1 MRTRVWVTPVREKRL
16 VAPSAAASTSGG
28 VQDRGDAGNRSLRSA
43 RDRDSREAERGLPF
57 QGWLQEGLQCW
68 DGRTAPSEQGEL
80 VAWLQ
85 RSCQALGEA
94 ASCYSASHHLTG
106 AGVEGI
112 DGQQQAGQASTAHA

>member
-1 MRTRVWVTPVREKRL
+1 MGDTGERKAAGSAVGPQPAPVVESRIGEMQATALCDQRGIEIRVKLNVGFR
-16 VAPSAAASTSGG
+16 
-28 VQDRGDAGNRSLRSA
+28 
-43 RDRDSREAERGLPF
+43 F